1 MKIFTHTTGR
11 TGSAWLAELFR
22 LNTDWECH
30 HERLEWYDYGINTPD
45 IRQMRAFNEH
55 GVGHVTTSFWS
66 RKINDMPENYVETAH
81 MLCKAGLLEMRSSLG
96 EHRIIRLWRPL
107 EKVVTSMV
115 KRGDYVGH
123 GNHWLWYLDPEYPN
137 NLVDSEPFKK
147 YGAVGLCAWYW
158 HEMNARAPCNSIHF
172 EVGKS
177 DPKQLLI
184 DCGVK
189 VDKLALP
196 ERMNASYNSE
206 VPLELE
212 TIIAEV
218 CEIVPTRR

>member
-30 HERLEWYDYGINTPD
+30 HEQLSWYDYGVHTPD
-45 IRQMRAFNEH
+45 IRQMRGYNEC
-55 GVGHVTTSFWS
+55 GYRRVRGFWNN
-66 RKINDMPENYVETAH
+66 KITEMPENYVETAH
-81 MLCKAGLLEMRSSLG
+81 MLCKAGLLEARPMLG

-115 KRGDYVGH
+115 KRGDYVSH
-123 GNHWLWYLDPEYPN
+123 GNHWLWYLDPLYRDN
-137 NLVDSEPFKK
+137 FVDSEPFEQ

-158 HEMNARAPCNSIHF
+158 HEMNARAPHDAIHF

-189 VDKLALP
+189 TDKVVIP
-196 ERMNASYNSE
+196 DRMNAGNTD
-206 VPLELE
+206 ELTVE
-212 TIIAEV
+212 LKTIIKEV
-218 CEIVPTRR
+218 CEIGPRRR